1 VSKVDIALKMDS
13 FVILPVSASRA
24 SFPEELDAWICVILR
39 LFLGDANLQE
49 LSGLLF
55 SITMCKSMFTARIEH
70 VGFVPVTLVCT
81 VLQASNLVFL
91 RTCSASNVAVYVCID
106 FSHGNLK
113 F

>member
-1 VSKVDIALKMDS
+1 MDS

-24 SFPEELDAWICVILR
+24 SFPGELDAWICVILR

-70 VGFVPVTLVCT
+70 VGFVPVTLVFT

-91 RTCSASNVAVYVCID
+91 RTCSASNVAVYVCIY